1 MVAGVAL
8 SRGRIG
14 GAHLDGGAVV
24 AAALALLT
32 ADVVSLLRSAAVVA
46 NLDALVA
53 TAAAATGGVVGHTLL
68 AATSRVR
75 AAVQALADVAAS
87 GAAWAVVVT
96 ARLVATAAALTSP
109 TVVDSAALV
118 SAAAVTAADE
128 TTALTGAAVA
138 SPAVAGGHSGGEPL
152 PVPFVAAAA
161 ARLSAV

>member
-1 MVAGVAL
+1 MAGRRTNGGLVAL
-8 SRGRIG
+8 TSR
-14 GAHLDGGAVV
+14 GGAVV

-32 ADVVSLLRSAAVVA
+32 ADVVSPLRSAAVAA

-53 TAAAATGGVVGHTLL
+53 TAAAATGGGVGHTLL

-109 TVVDSAALV
+109 TVVDPAALV

-152 PVPFVAAAA
+152 PVPFAAAAA